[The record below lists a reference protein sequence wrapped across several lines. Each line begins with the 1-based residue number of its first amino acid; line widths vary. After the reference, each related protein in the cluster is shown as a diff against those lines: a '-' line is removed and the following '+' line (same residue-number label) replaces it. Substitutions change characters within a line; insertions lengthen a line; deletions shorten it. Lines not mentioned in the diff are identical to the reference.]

1 MTEAG
6 PQKLIATTDEK
17 SDLMNM
23 VKSVSAFS
31 GNSII
36 QFLQVMRMK
45 GRWSLEAFNN
55 TEANCILELI
65 SCHTGPGDNNM

>member
-1 MTEAG
+1 MTGTRVLPVMTEAG

-17 SDLMNM
+17 SDVMNM

-36 QFLQVMRMK
+36 
-45 GRWSLEAFNN
+45 
-55 TEANCILELI
+55 
-65 SCHTGPGDNNM
+65 

>member
-17 SDLMNM
+17 SDVMNM

-31 GNSII
+31 DNSINK
-36 QFLQVMRMK
+36 L
-45 GRWSLEAFNN
+45 GL
-55 TEANCILELI
+55 
-65 SCHTGPGDNNM
+65 SCAKLRLKLA